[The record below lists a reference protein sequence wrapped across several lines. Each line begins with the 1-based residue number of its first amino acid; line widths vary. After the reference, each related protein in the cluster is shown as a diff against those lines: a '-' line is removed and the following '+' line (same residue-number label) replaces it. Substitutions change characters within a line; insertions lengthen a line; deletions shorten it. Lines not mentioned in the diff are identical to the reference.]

1 MKKFLASWFL
11 SLLSMISLSYIWHG
25 VVLNDLRNVNYPE
38 WYFFILLLIVYS
50 IIAFLLTLIFNYAE
64 PRKSVLTK
72 GFFGG
77 AAFGFFIYLVAFTL
91 GISFKSGAVEHIVVD
106 FVWQMIE
113 QGVGGMLIAYVYSLA
128 MRFENA
134 ME

>member
-1 MKKFLASWFL
+1 MKKFILSWFF

-25 VVLNDLRNVNYPE
+25 VILNDLRNVNYPE
-38 WYFFILLLIVYS
+38 WYFFFLLLIVYS
-50 IIAFLLTLIFNYAE
+50 IIAFILTLIFNYASPE
-64 PRKSVLTK
+64 KAILSK
-72 GFFGG
+72 GFSGG

-91 GISFKSGAVEHIVVD
+91 GISFKSGAVKHVVVD

-113 QGVGGMLIAYVYSLA
+113 QGIGGLVIAYIYLIAFRL
-128 MRFENA
+128 EKA